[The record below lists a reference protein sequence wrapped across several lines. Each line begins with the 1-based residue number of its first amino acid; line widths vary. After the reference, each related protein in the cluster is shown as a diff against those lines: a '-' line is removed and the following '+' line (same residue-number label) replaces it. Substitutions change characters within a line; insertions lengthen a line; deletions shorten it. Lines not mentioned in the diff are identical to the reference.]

1 MALLGL
7 VGIDYGGSKYYQYWH
22 VLGEKVSATLMID
35 ANVSGKVSG
44 GGGGVL
50 EAYSAAPSGDSGL

>member
-1 MALLGL
+1 MT
-7 VGIDYGGSKYYQYWH
+7 H
-22 VLGEKVSATLMID
+22 

-50 EAYSAAPSGDSGL
+50 EAYSAAPSGDSGLWVVIMAFHTVKVNC